1 MRNIVLLGMSVFL
14 LGACGNNTQEQ
25 VEADVESSAVESVS
39 SESEA
44 EDTSIT
50 PGKTNQAFVEL
61 TDKLKPIEM
70 GEFLGSDKA
79 GGATVDEVVEALGD
93 YTREQ
98 YNKEDDEGVIKSSY
112 IWDFPRN
119 QQKLNAEFED
129 DSVVRFTYFSDRYE
143 EMTTED
149 FESITTDSTI
159 DENYLIENFGA
170 PYHYGQVSSGS
181 YLSTTYTYRAE
192 DHTDDS
198 AHQYSI
204 YLDDG
209 VVTNKD
215 EYVE

>member
-1 MRNIVLLGMSVFL
+1 MKRLILIGLSAIAL
-14 LGACGNNTQEQ
+14 AACGSGQEQ
-25 VEADVESSAVESVS
+25 VEADVESSVVESES

-44 EDTSIT
+44 NDTSIT
-50 PGKTNQAFVEL
+50 PEKTNQAFVEL

-70 GEFLGSDKA
+70 GEFLGSDKS

-143 EMTTED
+143 EMTAED

-159 DENYLIENFGA
+159 DEKYLIENFGA
-170 PYHYGQVSSGS
+170 PYYYGQVSSGS

-192 DHTDDS
+192 DHTDS
-198 AHQYSI
+198 LAHQYSI

-215 EYVE
+215 EYVQ

>member
-1 MRNIVLLGMSVFL
+1 MKRLILIGLSAIAL
-14 LGACGNNTQEQ
+14 AACGSGQEQ
-25 VEADVESSAVESVS
+25 VEADVESSVVESES

-44 EDTSIT
+44 NDTSIT
-50 PGKTNQAFVEL
+50 PEKTNQAFVEL

-70 GEFLGSDKA
+70 GEFPGSDKS

-143 EMTTED
+143 EMTAED

-159 DENYLIENFGA
+159 DEKYLIENFGA
-170 PYHYGQVSSGS
+170 PYYYGQVSSGS

-192 DHTDDS
+192 DHTDSS

-215 EYVE
+215 EYVQ

>member
-1 MRNIVLLGMSVFL
+1 MKRLILIGLSAIAL
-14 LGACGNNTQEQ
+14 AACGSGQEQ
-25 VEADVESSAVESVS
+25 VEADVESSVVESES

-44 EDTSIT
+44 NDTSIT
-50 PGKTNQAFVEL
+50 PEKTNQAFVEL

-70 GEFLGSDKA
+70 GEFLGSDKS

-143 EMTTED
+143 EMTAED

-159 DENYLIENFGA
+159 DEKYLIENFGA

-192 DHTDDS
+192 DHTDS
-198 AHQYSI
+198 LAHQYSI

-215 EYVE
+215 EYVQ

>member
-1 MRNIVLLGMSVFL
+1 MKRLILIGLSAIAL
-14 LGACGNNTQEQ
+14 AACGSGQEQ

-50 PGKTNQAFVEL
+50 PEKTNQAFVEL

-98 YNKEDDEGVIKSSY
+98 YNKEDDEGVLKSSY

-143 EMTTED
+143 EMTAED

-159 DENYLIENFGA
+159 DEKHLIENFGA
-170 PYHYGQVSSGS
+170 PYYYGQVSSGS

-192 DHTDDS
+192 DHTDSS

-215 EYVE
+215 EYVQ

>member
-1 MRNIVLLGMSVFL
+1 MKRLILIGLSAIAL
-14 LGACGNNTQEQ
+14 AACGSGQEQ
-25 VEADVESSAVESVS
+25 VEADVESSVVESES

-44 EDTSIT
+44 NDTSIA
-50 PGKTNQAFVEL
+50 PEKTNQAFVEL

-70 GEFLGSDKA
+70 GEFLGSDKS

-143 EMTTED
+143 EMTAED

-159 DENYLIENFGA
+159 DEKYLIENFGA
-170 PYHYGQVSSGS
+170 PYYYGQVSSGS

-192 DHTDDS
+192 DHTDSS

-215 EYVE
+215 EYVQ

>member
-1 MRNIVLLGMSVFL
+1 MKRLILIGLSAIAL
-14 LGACGNNTQEQ
+14 AACGSGQEQ
-25 VEADVESSAVESVS
+25 VEADVESSVVESES

-44 EDTSIT
+44 NDTSIT
-50 PGKTNQAFVEL
+50 PEKTNQAFVEL

-70 GEFLGSDKA
+70 GEFLGSDKS
-79 GGATVDEVVEALGD
+79 GGATVDEAVEALGD

-129 DSVVRFTYFSDRYE
+129 NSVVRFTYFSDRYE
-143 EMTTED
+143 EMTAED

-159 DENYLIENFGA
+159 DEKYLNENFGA
-170 PYHYGQVSSGS
+170 PYYYGQVSSGS

-192 DHTDDS
+192 DHTDSS

-215 EYVE
+215 EYVQ

>member
-1 MRNIVLLGMSVFL
+1 MKRLVLVGLSAIAL
-14 LGACGNNTQEQ
+14 AACGGSQEQ

-44 EDTSIT
+44 DDTSIT
-50 PGKTNQAFVEL
+50 PERTNQAFVEL

-112 IWDFPRN
+112 IWDFPRS
-119 QQKLNAEFED
+119 QQTLNAEFED

-143 EMTTED
+143 EMTAED

-170 PYHYGQVSSGS
+170 PYYYGQVSSGS

>member
-1 MRNIVLLGMSVFL
+1 MKRLILIGLSAIAL
-14 LGACGNNTQEQ
+14 AACGSGQEQ
-25 VEADVESSAVESVS
+25 VEADVESSVVESES

-44 EDTSIT
+44 NDTSIT
-50 PGKTNQAFVEL
+50 PEKTNQAFVEL

-70 GEFLGSDKA
+70 GEFLGSDKS

-143 EMTTED
+143 EMTAED

-170 PYHYGQVSSGS
+170 QYHYGQVSSGS

-215 EYVE
+215 EYVQ

>member
-1 MRNIVLLGMSVFL
+1 MKRLILIGLSVIAL
-14 LGACGNNTQEQ
+14 AACGSGQEQ
-25 VEADVESSAVESVS
+25 VEANAESSAVESVT

-44 EDTSIT
+44 DDTSIT
-50 PGKTNQAFVEL
+50 PEKTNQAFVEL

-70 GEFLGSDKA
+70 GEFLGSDKS

-143 EMTTED
+143 EMTAED
-149 FESITTDSTI
+149 FESIATDSTI

-170 PYHYGQVSSGS
+170 PYYYGQVSSGS

-192 DHTDDS
+192 DHTDSS

-215 EYVE
+215 EYVQ

>member
-1 MRNIVLLGMSVFL
+1 MKRLILIGLSAIAL
-14 LGACGNNTQEQ
+14 AACGSGQEQ
-25 VEADVESSAVESVS
+25 VEADVESSVVESES

-44 EDTSIT
+44 NDTSIT
-50 PGKTNQAFVEL
+50 PEKTNQAFVEL

-70 GEFLGSDKA
+70 GEFLGSDKS

-143 EMTTED
+143 EMTAED

-159 DENYLIENFGA
+159 DEKYLIENFGA
-170 PYHYGQVSSGS
+170 PYYYGQVSSGS

-192 DHTDDS
+192 DHTDSS

-215 EYVE
+215 EYVQ